1 MGKWLKIIGIFLVLC
16 AGGYVAYEQALKW
29 HEKSLDGALIQEH
42 EKYRVEMDNQQE
54 RIDNLQE
61 ELELQK
67 EAVLPKEKLEE
78 VFGEKAGELLFHPAE
93 QSCKDLD
100 RQMIEFFS
108 YLDGKDYLHD
118 LRSEQGAYP
127 VFQLLVSQ
135 VSENLPLIQG
145 EMKDPYSLI
154 SNVAHFYRTLGKKN
168 VKRVREVLEQ
178 EHEIIEPVGALFFE
192 WGLAGDRCKEEGGQE
207 RPSLDVLYEY
217 AGFFLNTLAGKSYM
231 LRRDSKL
238 RILTTYYCVLILDR
252 ANQQML
258 NRHGMDIRPH
268 IDFASHDIRTHR
280 GLVSQKK
287 YLDTLEE
294 LRKKYEMSEN
304 GEKP

>member
-1 MGKWLKIIGIFLVLC
+1 MGKWLKIIVILLVLG

-29 HEKSLDGALIQEH
+29 HEKSLDGALIQAR
-42 EKYRVEMDNQQE
+42 EKYRVEMDSRQE

-78 VFGEKAGELLFHPAE
+78 VFGEKTGELVLQPAE
-93 QSCKDLD
+93 KSCRELD
-100 RQMIEFFS
+100 RQVIEFFS
-108 YLDGKDYLHD
+108 YLDGKDYLKD
-118 LRSEQGAYP
+118 LRSDQRAYP
-127 VFQLLVSQ
+127 AFQMLVSQ
-135 VSENLPLIQG
+135 VSENLPLIQD
-145 EMKDPYSLI
+145 EMKDPYSLM

-168 VKRVREVLEQ
+168 VRWIREVLEQ
-178 EHEIIEPVGALFFE
+178 ENEIIEPVGALFFE
-192 WGLAGDRCKEEGGQE
+192 WCLAGERCKEEGGQE
-207 RPSLDVLYEY
+207 RPQLDVLYEY
-217 AGFFLNTLAGKSYM
+217 AAFFLNTLAGRSYM

-268 IDFASHDIRTHR
+268 IDFSSYDIRAHR

-287 YLDTLEE
+287 YLDTLEG
-294 LRKKYEMSEN
+294 LREKYERNQN